1 MYPFFNFNYCFNNK
15 CRAQKLDE
23 FFNSWFFYRFKLILA
38 IGAQNIFVIE
48 QGLKKQFVFVVCI
61 ICSISDLLL
70 IFLGIFLF
78 HYFNNLFTPLIELIL
93 NILLLLFLVNFIW
106 LKIKTNN
113 IEIKIDEKKSK
124 KHLFNTIY
132 KTLGFTYLNPHVYSD
147 TVFFLGN
154 FSKNFL
160 IEQKYLF
167 GIGASISSFIF
178 FFVLGYLS
186 KYLSNYLKSKKIWKI
201 INLIIIIFMSF
212 LAFYVL
218 LNILK

>member
-1 MYPFFNFNYCFNNK
+1 VDFILLGFVTGI
-15 CRAQKLDE
+15 
-23 FFNSWFFYRFKLILA
+23 SLILA

-48 QGLKKQFVFVVCI
+48 QGLKKQFVFTVCI
-61 ICSISDLLL
+61 ICAISDFIL

-78 HYFNNLFTPLIELIL
+78 HYFKIFFNSFVELIL
-93 NILLLLFLVNFIW
+93 NILLFIFLLHFIW
-106 LKIKTNN
+106 NKIKIISNVLKINKKN
-113 IEIKIDEKKSK
+113 EKISY
-124 KHLFNTIY
+124 LGIIF

-160 IEQKYLF
+160 VQEKYFF
-167 GIGASISSFIF
+167 GIGASLASIIF
-178 FFVLGYLS
+178 FFLIGYLS

-201 INLIIIIFMSF
+201 INLTIVLFMSF

-218 LNILK
+218 INILK